1 MCYVQIY
8 EHCICTAGAYIKKLV
23 FESGIGLESKV
34 LLLIFPN
41 EPRAMMNLLFAH
53 F

>member
-1 MCYVQIY
+1 MYKYMSITYALLVPISK
-8 EHCICTAGAYIKKLV
+8 ELV

>member
-1 MCYVQIY
+1 MYKYMSITYALLVPIL
-8 EHCICTAGAYIKKLV
+8 KKLV